1 MADSTA
7 VGEFEPRIVA
17 FCCHY
22 CAFAAADL
30 AGSMRLQYPPAVRI
44 VKLPC
49 TGRVDVIHMLKAF
62 EAGADAVFI
71 AGCLEGECHYLKGNL
86 RAKKRVAYARKL
98 LAEAGVEP
106 ERLEMFNLSSAMG
119 GRFAE
124 IVGEMTERAR
134 KLGPSP
140 LRPRG
145 AAGAPAPQGAGEVS
159 R

>member
-1 MADSTA
+1 MSDPGKT
-7 VGEFEPRIVA
+7 EFEPRIVA

-30 AGSMRLQYPPAVRI
+30 AGSMRLQYPPSVRI

-49 TGRVDVIHMLKAF
+49 TGRADVIHMLKAF
-62 EAGADAVFI
+62 EGGADGVFL
-71 AGCLEGECHYLKGNL
+71 AGCLEGDCHYLKGNL

-98 LAEAGVEP
+98 LAEVGVEP
-106 ERLEMFNLSSAMG
+106 ERLDMFNLSSAMG

-124 IVGEMTERAR
+124 IVTEMTERVR

-140 LRPRG
+140 LNRRA
-145 AAGAPAPQGAGEVS
+145 AAGAPVPQEAGRPS
-159 R
+159 P